1 MGKMKKIL
9 AAGVVCYVAYKL
21 GQKYLKEN
29 NLTAEDVFDSARK
42 KAEEFAKQAAGVV
55 PTTKDGEPEGKKIY
69 TFGKEKRIEM
79 VHLADGI
86 TGLYDNKKNYPIEK
100 KVKTYSED
108 GGKLY
113 VYSDAADYV
122 ISDEPFFMNVYVKDK
137 AQTEAIAIALGK
149 VYDAEEIAVYNY
161 GSSQKFDAQGMAAE
175 AEAEKVAAEQAEAKA
190 KEAELAA
197 RAAAEKAEA
206 AVSVLR
212 TLYRQDTGNGKS
224 AGPDPYNEELCGN
237 HRNEA
242 GRTYFPLYTPPSRDV
257 TYSPYGSDSP
267 GQARHKVQ
275 PAPYYNVRVHRPA
288 SRFFRGAYRPVRQNG
303 LQPLCPVFLFPRES
317 HCAARH
323 QVVPPAARL

>member
-21 GQKYLKEN
+21 GKKYLKEN
-29 NLTAEDVFDSARK
+29 NMTAEDVFDSAKK
-42 KAEEFAKQAAGVV
+42 KAEEFARQAAGVV
-55 PTTKDGEPEGKKIY
+55 PTTKSGEPYGKKIY

-100 KVKTYSED
+100 QVKTYSED

-122 ISDEPFFMNVYVKDK
+122 ISDDPFFMNVYVKDK

-149 VYDAEEIAVYNY
+149 QYDAEEIAVYNY

-197 RAAAEKAEA
+197 RDAAEKAEA
-206 AVSVLR
+206 AAKAAAENVE
-212 TLYRQDTGNGKS
+212 TAADK
-224 AGPDPYNEELCGN
+224 AEEVVEDVAE
-237 HRNEA
+237 RAKAKVE
-242 GRTYFPLYTPPSRDV
+242 DV
-257 TYSPYGSDSP
+257 TETIETTAEEVAD
-267 GQARHKVQ
+267 KTK
-275 PAPYYNVRVHRPA
+275 
-288 SRFFRGAYRPVRQNG
+288 
-303 LQPLCPVFLFPRES
+303 E
-317 HCAARH
+317 
-323 QVVPPAARL
+323 